1 LDVITQTESIVAG
14 AAEARAATHRWAPT
28 LGRLWQ
34 HTLTVWAI
42 PVVLSLVTLIAFSP
56 VVWNG
61 FVEWDDQINI
71 TENLG
76 YRGLGL
82 AQFKYFFTT
91 VLMGHWIPIT
101 WMTFG
106 LDYALWG
113 MNPLGYHLT
122 ILIVYAA
129 SAAALY
135 FMTLLLLRKATTLDG
150 AALRI
155 GAIAGTLFFTLHP
168 LRAESVA
175 WVTERRDVLSGLF
188 FFLTITAYLKMS
200 DARGRRRAW
209 LLAGALGLY
218 VLALASKASVMVLP
232 AVLVLLDVYPLRR
245 FDRRTLLEK
254 IPFAVLGVAGAAVT
268 YYAQNAN
275 RFITP
280 LERYPLSARVGM
292 TFYGL
297 WFYVEKTVLPLKLSP
312 LYELPAKVHPLA
324 WRFLLPAVAVS
335 IIGVTLVALRRRW
348 PAGLATGLY
357 YAFTLGPVIGI
368 VHSGH
373 QLTHDRYSYLPG
385 VGLAVLVGGLVGIL
399 ARQVA
404 AGAFNPRIGQAL
416 TATGVLLAAG
426 LATLSFQ
433 QVQIWRDTDSLWRY
447 ALDSEPSCSICHENM
462 GLYLGGH
469 GLLEQAREHFERSL
483 ALRPDQANAHNL
495 LGWTHAFKGE
505 PKEAAAAFETYLKR
519 RPNDAIALANL
530 ASVLMTLQRS
540 QEALTLMQR
549 AEKLRPN
556 SPFVLMNL
564 GYALGETGHKG
575 EALRYFRRAIS
586 IKWDMPQPWFGLAR
600 FSNETGRH
608 SAALGALGMLQM
620 LNPELARRIGPTLLE
635 TW

>member
-1 LDVITQTESIVAG
+1 MITQSESIVAG
-14 AAEARAATHRWAPT
+14 AAEARAATHQWAPT

-34 HTLTVWAI
+34 RALTVWAI
-42 PVVLSLVTLIAFSP
+42 PVALSIVTLIAFSP

-71 TENLG
+71 TENLN

-106 LDYALWG
+106 LDYVLWG

-122 ILIVYAA
+122 NLIVYAA

-135 FMTLLLLRKATTLDG
+135 FMTLLVLRKATTLDG

-200 DARGRRRAW
+200 DARGRRRSW

-218 VLALASKASVMVLP
+218 VLALTSKASVMVLP
-232 AVLVLLDVYPLRR
+232 AVLILFDIYPVRR
-245 FDRRTLLEK
+245 FDRQTLLEK
-254 IPFAVLGVAGAAVT
+254 IPFTLLGVAGAAVT
-268 YYAQNAN
+268 YYAQNGN
-275 RFITP
+275 GFITP

-297 WFYVEKTVLPLKLSP
+297 WFYVEKTVFPLKLSP

-357 YAFTLGPVIGI
+357 YALTLAPVIGI

-385 VGLAVLVGGLVGIL
+385 VGLAVLVGGLVGVL

-416 TATGVLLAAG
+416 AATGFLLAAG

-447 ALDSEPSCSICHENM
+447 ALESEPGCSICHENM
-462 GLYLGGH
+462 GLYLGGR

-483 ALRPDQANAHNL
+483 ALRPDQVNAHNL

-505 PKEAAAAFETYLKR
+505 PREAAAAFEIYLKR
-519 RPNDAIALANL
+519 RPNDAMALANF

-540 QEALTLMQR
+540 QEALSLMQR
-549 AEKLRPN
+549 AVKFRPN
-556 SPFVLMNL
+556 SPFVIMNL
-564 GYALGETGHKG
+564 GYALGETGHKD
-575 EALRYFRRAIS
+575 EALWYFKQAIR
-586 IKWDMPQPWFGLAR
+586 IKWDMPQPWFGLTR

-608 SAALGALGMLQM
+608 SAALTALGVLQM

>member
-1 LDVITQTESIVAG
+1 MITQSGSIVAG
-14 AAEARAATHRWAPT
+14 ATEARVATHRWAPT

-34 HTLTVWAI
+34 RALTVWAI

-82 AQFKYFFTT
+82 VQFKYFFTT
-91 VLMGHWIPIT
+91 LLMGHWIPIT

-106 LDYALWG
+106 LDYVLWG

-122 ILIVYAA
+122 NLIVYAA

-135 FMTLLLLRKATTLDG
+135 FMTLLVLRKATTLHG

-218 VLALASKASVMVLP
+218 ILALTSKASVMVLP
-232 AVLVLLDVYPLRR
+232 AVLILLDVYPLRR
-245 FDRRTLLEK
+245 FDRWTLLEK

-297 WFYVEKTVLPLKLSP
+297 WFYVEKTVFPLKLSP

-348 PAGLATGLY
+348 PAGLATGMY

-385 VGLAVLVGGLVGIL
+385 VGLAVLVGGLVGVL
-399 ARQVA
+399 ARQIA

-447 ALDSEPSCSICHENM
+447 ALESEPSCSICHENM

-564 GYALGETGHKG
+564 GYALGETGHKD

-586 IKWDMPQPWFGLAR
+586 IKWDMPQPWFGFAR

-608 SAALGALGMLQM
+608 SAALSALGILQM
-620 LNPELARRIGPTLLE
+620 LSPELARRIGPTLLE